1 MESRV
6 RSEDHRAHR
15 SERQQGGA
23 GADNSDRKSHRR
35 RLCDDRTCCRTR
47 RVSLNDFP
55 GYGDNLH
62 DVGHRRRW
70 HHRHRASRHGRCG
83 CAVRPPMSED
93 AVIEANGL
101 TKTYGQA
108 VAVDHVSFSVGRGEI
123 FGLLGP
129 NGAGKTTTI
138 LMMLGLTDISG
149 GDVRVLGFNPARE
162 PLSVKRRVGYLPD
175 TVGFYDN
182 LTAADN
188 LRYTARLIG
197 FRLAE
202 REKRIADALERVGL
216 SDVADNRVGTFS
228 RGMRQRLGLA
238 EILMKGAQIAIL
250 DEPTS
255 GLDPH
260 ATSEL
265 LAIIRGFK
273 SEGVSVLLSSHL
285 LERVQSV
292 CDRVALFNNG
302 RIALMG
308 SVAELGREVL
318 GGGYVVDIEADGA
331 ALADRLALIPGVS
344 GVEKIG
350 IGKVRLH
357 ADRDVR
363 SEAAV
368 EVVAMH
374 GRLKYLG
381 VQEAS
386 LEAIY
391 NHYFDAKAET
401 PKEGA
406 RHAA

>member
-1 MESRV
+1 MS
-6 RSEDHRAHR
+6 
-15 SERQQGGA
+15 
-23 GADNSDRKSHRR
+23 
-35 RLCDDRTCCRTR
+35 T
-47 RVSLNDFP
+47 
-55 GYGDNLH
+55 
-62 DVGHRRRW
+62 DV
-70 HHRHRASRHGRCG
+70 
-83 CAVRPPMSED
+83 
-93 AVIEANGL
+93 VIEATGL

-108 VAVDHVSFSVGRGEI
+108 TAVDRVSFTVGRGEI

-138 LMMLGLTDISG
+138 LMLLGLTDISG
-149 GDVRVLGFNPARE
+149 GKVNVLGLDPARQ

-175 TVGFYDN
+175 TVGFYDQ
-182 LTAADN
+182 LSAADN
-188 LRYTARLIG
+188 LRFTARLIG
-197 FRLAE
+197 FRFAE
-202 REKRIADALERVGL
+202 REKRIAAALDRVGL
-216 SDVADNRVGTFS
+216 ANYAKQWVGTFS

-260 ATSEL
+260 ATAEL
-265 LAIIRGFK
+265 LGVIRNFK
-273 SEGVSVLLSSHL
+273 TEGVSVLLSSHL

-292 CDRVALFNNG
+292 CDRVALFSAG

-308 SVAELGREVL
+308 SVSELGREVL
-318 GGGYVVDIEADGA
+318 GAGYVVNIEAEGA
-331 ALADRLALIPGVS
+331 GLAERLARIPGVS
-344 GVEKIG
+344 GVEQTG
-350 IGKVRLH
+350 IGKLRLH

-363 SEAAV
+363 HEAAV

-381 VQEAS
+381 VEEPS

-391 NHYFDAKAET
+391 THYFET
-401 PKEGA
+401 KPGETLKEGA

>member
-1 MESRV
+1 MIS
-6 RSEDHRAHR
+6 
-15 SERQQGGA
+15 
-23 GADNSDRKSHRR
+23 
-35 RLCDDRTCCRTR
+35 
-47 RVSLNDFP
+47 
-55 GYGDNLH
+55 
-62 DVGHRRRW
+62 
-70 HHRHRASRHGRCG
+70 
-83 CAVRPPMSED
+83 D

-101 TKTYGQA
+101 TKTYGSA
-108 VAVDHVSFSVGRGEI
+108 VAVDHISFKVGRGEI

-138 LMMLGLTDISG
+138 LIILGLTDISE
-149 GDVRVLGFNPARE
+149 GDVRVLGFDPARE

-197 FRLAE
+197 FRAME
-202 REKRIADALERVGL
+202 REKRIAAALDRVGL
-216 SDVADNRVGTFS
+216 ADFADKPVGTFS

-238 EILMKGAQIAIL
+238 EIVMKGAQIAIL

-260 ATSEL
+260 ATAEL
-265 LAIIRGFK
+265 LGIIRGFK
-273 SEGVSVLLSSHL
+273 SEGISVLLSSHL

-292 CDRVALFNNG
+292 CDRVALFNAG

-308 SVAELGREVL
+308 SVPELGRQVL
-318 GGGYVVDIEADGA
+318 GGGYVVEIEADGVG
-331 ALADRLALIPGVS
+331 LAERLALIPGVS
-344 GVEKIG
+344 GVEKAG
-350 IGKVRLH
+350 IGKLRLQ

-363 SEAAV
+363 PEAAA
-368 EVVAMH
+368 EVVAMQ

-381 VQEAS
+381 VQDPS

-391 NHYFDAKAET
+391 TRFFESN
-401 PKEGA
+401 PNEGVQERT

>member
-1 MESRV
+1 MS
-6 RSEDHRAHR
+6 
-15 SERQQGGA
+15 
-23 GADNSDRKSHRR
+23 
-35 RLCDDRTCCRTR
+35 
-47 RVSLNDFP
+47 
-55 GYGDNLH
+55 GDI
-62 DVGHRRRW
+62 
-70 HHRHRASRHGRCG
+70 
-83 CAVRPPMSED
+83 
-93 AVIEANGL
+93 VIEAQGL
-101 TKTYGQA
+101 TKTYGRA
-108 VAVDHVSFSVGRGEI
+108 TAVDHISFSVERGEV

-138 LMMLGLTDISG
+138 LMLLGLTEISG
-149 GDVRVLGFNPARE
+149 GNVRVLGFNPARE

-175 TVGFYDN
+175 TVGFYDQ

-197 FRLAE
+197 FKAVD
-202 REKRIADALERVGL
+202 REKRIAAALDQVGL
-216 SDVADNRVGTFS
+216 SDFADKGVGTFS

-273 SEGVSVLLSSHL
+273 AEGVSVLLSSHL

-292 CDRVALFNNG
+292 CDRVALFSGG

-308 SVAELGREVL
+308 TVAELGRAVL
-318 GGGYVVDIEADGA
+318 GGGFVVDIEAEGA
-331 ALADRLALIPGVS
+331 GLAERLALIPGVS
-344 GVEKIG
+344 GVEKTG
-350 IGKVRLH
+350 IAKLRLH

-363 SEAAV
+363 PEAAA
-368 EVVAMH
+368 EVVAMQ

-381 VQEAS
+381 VQEPN
-386 LEAIY
+386 LDAIY
-391 NHYFDAKAET
+391 TRYFATRPDEEM
-401 PKEGA
+401 PMKEGTL
-406 RHAA
+406 HAA